1 MDIKIAFLNGDLNE
15 EVYVLPPDG
24 FEAPLGKV
32 CRLNKLLYGLKQA
45 LRAWYDRLSIFLK
58 TLGFECTAEDYSIF
72 IHPTHRIIIAVYVDD
87 LLIIGADKAHIQ

>member
-32 CRLNKLLYGLKQA
+32 YRLNKLLYSLK
-45 LRAWYDRLSIFLK
+45 
-58 TLGFECTAEDYSIF
+58 
-72 IHPTHRIIIAVYVDD
+72 
-87 LLIIGADKAHIQ
+87 